1 MTASLSR
8 RALAPLGA
16 ALLAPA
22 VARAQPV
29 WPQRQVVLMVPYPP
43 GGSTDNV
50 ARPLMQEW
58 TKVINETIVIE
69 NRGGAGGTIGAEAV
83 SRARPDGHMLLLFPT
98 AIFTISPHM
107 MRPPYDVDSDFAPIA
122 RVAASDAFVITNP
135 TRVPARTIQE
145 LVEYGKA
152 NPGQLR
158 FGSAGNGTITQMQCE
173 IFGMAAGIQLEHVPY
188 RGSGLSVNDLMAG
201 HIQMICDPA
210 ALPAVREGRLR
221 ALATFGEQRH
231 PEFPD
236 VPTLMEV
243 GLAERGAMS
252 WFGIAA
258 PAGTPPA
265 VQARIAES
273 LEQAL
278 KPDHV
283 ARALAIG
290 GLRPAFETGE
300 AFINRIKRDRGI
312 FGDIIRRTG
321 AGVN

>member
-22 VARAQPV
+22 VARAQAV

-107 MRPPYDVDSDFAPIA
+107 MRPPYDVDRDFAPIA

-173 IFGMAAGIQLEHVPY
+173 IFGMAAGVQLEHVPY

-210 ALPAVREGRLR
+210 ALPAVRDGRLR

-278 KPDHV
+278 KPEHV

-300 AFINRIKRDRGI
+300 AFANRIRRDRGI

>member
-8 RALAPLGA
+8 RALAPFGA

-22 VARAQPV
+22 LARAQAA
-29 WPQRQVVLMVPYPP
+29 WPQRPVVLLVPYPP

-58 TKVINETIVIE
+58 SRVIGETIVIE
-69 NRGGAGGTIGAEAV
+69 NRGGAGGTIGAEVV

-107 MRPPYDVDSDFAPIA
+107 MRPPYDVDRDFAPIA
-122 RVAASDAFVITNP
+122 RVAASDAFIVIN
-135 TRVPARTIQE
+135 PARLPVRTIRE
-145 LVEYGKA
+145 LVDHAKA
-152 NPGQLR
+152 NPGQVR

-173 IFGMAAGIQLEHVPY
+173 IFGMAAGIRLEHVPY
-188 RGSGLSVNDLMAG
+188 RGSALSVNDLMAG
-201 HIQMICDPA
+201 HIQMVCDPA

-236 VPTLMEV
+236 VPTLMEM

-265 VQARIAES
+265 IQARIADS

-278 KPDHV
+278 KSEAV

-290 GLRPAFETGE
+290 GLRPAFEKGE
-300 AFINRIKRDRGI
+300 AFASRIARDRAI